1 MTSEATPNEWRVLL
15 LPPTRRDAEALR
27 AVLSEA
33 HVATEVCAN
42 LAALAAEVGRGAG
55 AVVVSEEALHG
66 GAGDLAE
73 QVRAQA
79 VWSDLPVV
87 VLSRA
92 GAESPTLARVVAA
105 LGNVSVL
112 ERPVRMTTL
121 VSVVRSALRARSRQY
136 QVRADMAERSRAT
149 ARDEFLVA
157 LDDAVRSLTDPAA
170 ITATYARLLAEQM
183 GVDRCAYADVEA
195 DQDTFN
201 LTGDYNRPGV
211 PSIVGRYRFADFGQ
225 EVLALMRANEPYVVE
240 DVDTHVPSV
249 GDLSYYRKTMIQS
262 VICVPLHKGGQFV
275 GAMAVHKRTPR
286 RWTSDEVQLLQRV
299 AARCWESIERTRV
312 ERTLRE
318 SEAQFRLLA
327 DSMPQM
333 VWVTRPDGF
342 HEYYNR
348 RWYEFTG
355 VPYGSTDGEGWN
367 GMFHPDD
374 QERAWTRWRHCLAT
388 GEPYEIEYRLRHHTG
403 EYRWTLGRALPV
415 RSAWGEIDRWYGTCT
430 DIHDQK
436 QTENAL
442 RLSREQVELV
452 VHGANVGVWYCP
464 LPFDRLIW
472 DATVKEHFHLPPD
485 AEVTIDTFYERLH
498 PDDRERTRA
507 AIEQSIA
514 SREAYD
520 IDYRT
525 VSPDGRHVKWIRAS
539 GRGFYDVAGNP
550 TRFDGITIDVTDRVR
565 AEERVREESNVVD
578 TINRVGRSVAAELDL
593 AKLVQTATDAT
604 TQLTGAQFGAFFY
617 NVINERGESYALYA
631 ISGVDRANFDKFPM
645 PRNTDVFAPTFNGE
659 GIVRLDDVTVDPRYG
674 RNTPHHGMPRGHLP
688 VRSYLAVPVTSRS
701 GEVLGGLFFGHAQT
715 GVFTERA
722 ERIVSGIA
730 AQAAVAIDN
739 ARLFEAARR
748 ANAEK
753 DKLLDSERAA
763 REEAERASR
772 MKDEFL
778 ATLSHELRTPLNAIL
793 GWSQILRNAPGGPDD
808 VREGLEVIERNA
820 RAQTQIIE
828 DLLDMSRIIAGKIRL
843 DVRRIDLA
851 DVVRSAVETVR
862 PAADAKEIRVRTVLD
877 SLAGPVTADPNR
889 LQQVFWNLLS
899 NAVKFTPRGGHVQVL
914 LERVNSHLEVSV
926 IDTGEGIAPEF
937 LPHVFDRFRQAD
949 ATTTRRHGGLGL
961 GLAIV
966 KQLVELH
973 GGSIR
978 AKSPGRGQGSTFTVL
993 LPVTAIHPDP
1003 SGATGAGDRRHPG
1016 AAVAQQQPLDDS
1028 CAEIAGVRILV
1039 VDDEPD
1045 ARALVKR
1052 FLEDCQAVVTTA
1064 ASAEEALQLVESQ
1077 RPDVLVSDIG
1087 MPGEDG
1093 YALIRKVRGLG
1104 AARGGNVPAVALTAY
1119 ARAED
1124 RVKAVL
1130 AGFQHHVVKP
1140 VEPAELIAMVAS
1152 LAGRMRA

>member
-1 MTSEATPNEWRVLL
+1 MASEATSDERRVLL
-15 LPPTRRDAEALR
+15 LPLTQRDAEALR
-27 AVLSEA
+27 AVLAEA
-33 HVATEVCAN
+33 GVACVVCAD
-42 LAALAAEVGRGAG
+42 LAAVVDEARTGAAG
-55 AVVVSEEALHG
+55 VVVSEEALQD
-66 GAGDLAE
+66 GAAELAAFVRE
-73 QVRAQA
+73 QPA
-79 VWSDLPVV
+79 WSDLPIV

-92 GAESPTLARVVAA
+92 GAESPGLSAVVAA
-105 LGNVSVL
+105 LGNVSVI
-112 ERPVRMTTL
+112 ERPVRVTTL
-121 VSVVRSALRARSRQY
+121 VSVVRSALRTRERQY
-136 QVRADMAERSRAT
+136 RVRADER
-149 ARDEFLVA
+149 
-157 LDDAVRSLTDPAA
+157 
-170 ITATYARLLAEQM
+170 M
-183 GVDRCAYADVEA
+183 
-195 DQDTFN
+195 
-201 LTGDYNRPGV
+201 
-211 PSIVGRYRFADFGQ
+211 
-225 EVLALMRANEPYVVE
+225 
-240 DVDTHVPSV
+240 
-249 GDLSYYRKTMIQS
+249 
-262 VICVPLHKGGQFV
+262 
-275 GAMAVHKRTPR
+275 
-286 RWTSDEVQLLQRV
+286 
-299 AARCWESIERTRV
+299 
-312 ERTLRE
+312 LRE

-355 VPYGSTDGEGWN
+355 VPDGSTDGEGWS

-374 QERAWTRWRHCLAT
+374 QGRAWAAWRRSLAT
-388 GEPYEIEYRLRHHTG
+388 GEPYEVEYRLRHHTG

-415 RSAWGEIDRWYGTCT
+415 RNAAGEIERWYGTCT

-436 QTENAL
+436 RTENAL
-442 RLSREQVELV
+442 RRSREQVELV

-472 DATVKEHFHLPPD
+472 DATVKEHFFLPPD

-498 PDDRERTRA
+498 PEDRERTRA
-507 AIEQSIA
+507 AIEASIQE
-514 SREAYD
+514 RRAYD

-525 VSPDGRHVKWIRAS
+525 VSPDGREVKWIRAS
-539 GRGFYDVAGNP
+539 GRGFYDAAGNP
-550 TRFDGITIDVTDRVR
+550 TRFDGITIDATERIR
-565 AEERVREESNVVD
+565 AEERVREESNVID
-578 TINRVGRSVAAELDL
+578 TINRIGRSVAAELDL
-593 AKLVQTATDAT
+593 ARLVQIVTDAT
-604 TQLTGAQFGAFFY
+604 TELTGAQFGAFFY
-617 NVINERGESYALYA
+617 NVINDKGESYSLYA
-631 ISGVDRANFDKFPM
+631 ISGVDRAHFDKFPM

-659 GIVRLDDVTVDPRYG
+659 GIVRLDDVTADPRYG
-674 RNTPHHGMPRGHLP
+674 HTAPHYGMPRGHLP
-688 VRSYLAVPVTSRS
+688 VRSYLAVPVVSRS
-701 GEVLGGLFFGHAQT
+701 GEVLGGLFFGHERT
-715 GVFTERA
+715 GVFTPRS

-753 DKLLDSERAA
+753 DKLLESERAA
-763 REEAERASR
+763 RGEAERASR

-793 GWSQILRNAPGGPDD
+793 GWAQILRASPAGADD
-808 VREGLEVIERNA
+808 VREGLEIIERNA

-843 DVRRIDLA
+843 DVRRIDLGE
-851 DVVRSAVETVR
+851 VVRAAVETVR

-926 IDTGEGIAPEF
+926 IDTGEGIVPDF

-978 AKSPGRGQGSTFTVL
+978 AKSPGHGQGSTFTVQ
-993 LPVTAIHPDP
+993 LPLTVIHPEP
-1003 SGATGAGDRRHPG
+1003 EAIAGAGGERRHP
-1016 AAVAQQQPLDDS
+1016 AAVEPSSSWAAET
-1028 CAEIAGVRILV
+1028 CAEIAGVRVLV

-1045 ARALVKR
+1045 ARAVIKR
-1052 FLEDCQAVVTTA
+1052 FLEDCRAVVTTA
-1064 ASAEEALQLVESQ
+1064 PSAAEALALIESG

-1093 YALIRKVRGLG
+1093 YALIRKVRALG
-1104 AARGGNVPAVALTAY
+1104 AARGGNVPAIALTAY

-1124 RVKAVL
+1124 RVKAIL

-1140 VEPAELIAMVAS
+1140 VEPGELIAMVAS
-1152 LAGRMRA
+1152 LTGRTGG